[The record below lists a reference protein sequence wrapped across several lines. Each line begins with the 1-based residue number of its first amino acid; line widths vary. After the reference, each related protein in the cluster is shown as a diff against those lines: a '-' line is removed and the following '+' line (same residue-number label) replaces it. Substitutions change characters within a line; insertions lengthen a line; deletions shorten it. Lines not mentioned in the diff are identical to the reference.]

1 LKIDP
6 AGHIHS
12 YNNSYPI
19 MLGNFQR
26 SELRIEVPATSN
38 TIRDRLLSPAAL
50 KKWLFPQQ
58 VKFAGSDLLT
68 IGTKFETSFGPVLVK
83 SQVDRVDSQCL
94 RLILS
99 QGVDGYHEW
108 YWGEGWV
115 QSRLEGIS
123 LLPLNLYQ
131 TATLFRLRQS
141 LGGRG

>member
-1 LKIDP
+1 
-6 AGHIHS
+6 
-12 YNNSYPI
+12 

-26 SELRIEVPATSN
+26 SELRIEVPATPS
-38 TIRDRLLSPAAL
+38 TIRDRLLSPSAI

-58 VKFAGSDLLT
+58 VRFSSSDLLT
-68 IGTKFETSFGPVLVK
+68 VGTKFETSFGSLVVG

-94 RLILS
+94 RLLLS

-131 TATLFRLRQS
+131 TATLLRLRQS
-141 LGGRG
+141 FRSGIRD